1 MSEHIDKIIYINLER
16 RIDRK
21 EHIENELKKFNLSF
35 ERFNAFDTKG
45 CGIVGCG
52 YSHLGV
58 LKKAK
63 EMNYKNIL
71 ILEDDFIFLVNKEE
85 FETELTNFF
94 NLNIHYDVLF
104 LSYGLEKF
112 EPLNNGIVN
121 RVLESSSA
129 SGYIV
134 HHSYYDKLIA
144 LYEWAIPLLEQ
155 TRIHWIY
162 ANDQIWKNFQQNDQ
176 WFYFI
181 KRIGKQ
187 IDGYSDNSERIT
199 HYEC

>member
-1 MSEHIDKIIYINLER
+1 MSQNIDKIIYINLEKR
-16 RIDRK
+16 TDRK
-21 EHIENELKKFNLSF
+21 EHIENELKKFNLPF
-35 ERFNAFDTKG
+35 ERFNAFETKG
-45 CGIVGCG
+45 MGILGCG

-71 ILEDDFIFLVNKEE
+71 ILEDDFMFLVDKEE

-104 LSYGLEKF
+104 LSYGVNKNEILT
-112 EPLNNGIVN
+112 NGTVN
-121 RVLESSSA
+121 RVLESSTA

-134 HHSYYDKLIA
+134 HHSYYDKLIS
-144 LYEWAIPLLEQ
+144 LYEWAMPLLGN
-155 TRIHWIY
+155 TRMHWIY
-162 ANDQIWKNFQQNDQ
+162 ANDQIWKEYQKKDQ
-176 WFYFI
+176 WLYFI

-187 IDGYSDNSERIT
+187 IDGYSDNSERMT
-199 HYEC
+199 NYGF

>member
-1 MSEHIDKIIYINLER
+1 MSQNIDKIIYINLEKR
-16 RIDRK
+16 KDRK
-21 EHIENELKKFNLSF
+21 ENIENELNKFNLPF
-35 ERFNAFDTKG
+35 ERFNAFETKG
-45 CGIVGCG
+45 CGIIGCG

-63 EMNYKNIL
+63 KMNYKNIL

-85 FETELTNFF
+85 FENELTNFF
-94 NLNIHYDVLF
+94 NLNLYYDVVF
-104 LSYGLEKF
+104 LSYGLEQS
-112 EPLNNGIVN
+112 ETLNNGTVN
-121 RVLESSSA
+121 RVLASTSA

-134 HHSYYDKLIA
+134 HHSYYDKLIK

-162 ANDQIWKNFQQNDQ
+162 ANDQVWKNFQQTDK

-187 IDGYSDNSERIT
+187 MDGYSDNSECII
-199 HYEC
+199 HYDC

>member
-1 MSEHIDKIIYINLER
+1 MSQNIDKIIYINLEKR
-16 RIDRK
+16 TDRK
-21 EHIENELKKFNLSF
+21 EHIENELKKFNLPF
-35 ERFNAFDTKG
+35 ERFDAFETKG
-45 CGIVGCG
+45 MGILGCG

-71 ILEDDFIFLVNKEE
+71 ILEDDFMFLVNKEE

-104 LSYGLEKF
+104 LSYGVNKNET
-112 EPLNNGIVN
+112 LNNGIVN
-121 RVLESSSA
+121 RVIESSSA

-134 HHSYYDKLIA
+134 HHSYYDKLIS
-144 LYEWAIPLLEQ
+144 LYEWAMPLLEN
-155 TRIHWIY
+155 TKMHWIY
-162 ANDQIWKNFQQNDQ
+162 ANDQIWKEYQKKDQ
-176 WFYFI
+176 WLYFI

-187 IDGYSDNSERIT
+187 IDGYSDNSECMT
-199 HYEC
+199 YYGF

>member
-1 MSEHIDKIIYINLER
+1 MSQNIDKIIYINLEKR
-16 RIDRK
+16 TDRK
-21 EHIENELKKFNLSF
+21 EHIENELKKFNLPF
-35 ERFNAFDTKG
+35 ERFNAFETKG
-45 CGIVGCG
+45 MGILGCG

-71 ILEDDFIFLVNKEE
+71 ILEDDFMFLVNKEE

-104 LSYGLEKF
+104 LSYGVNKNET
-112 EPLNNGIVN
+112 LNNGTVN
-121 RVLESSSA
+121 RVLESSTA

-134 HHSYYDKLIA
+134 HHSYYDKLIS
-144 LYEWAIPLLEQ
+144 LYEWAMPLLGN
-155 TRIHWIY
+155 TRMHWIY
-162 ANDQIWKNFQQNDQ
+162 ANDQIWKEYQKKDQ
-176 WFYFI
+176 WLYFI

-187 IDGYSDNSERIT
+187 IDGYSDNSERMT
-199 HYEC
+199 NYGF

>member
-1 MSEHIDKIIYINLER
+1 MSQNIDKIIYINLEKR
-16 RIDRK
+16 TDRK
-21 EHIENELKKFNLSF
+21 EHIENELKKFNLPF
-35 ERFNAFDTKG
+35 ERFDAFETKG
-45 CGIVGCG
+45 MGILGCG

-94 NLNIHYDVLF
+94 NLNLHYDVLF
-104 LSYGLEKF
+104 LSYGVNKYET
-112 EPLNNGIVN
+112 LNNETVN
-121 RVLESSSA
+121 RVLESCSA

-134 HHSYYDKLIA
+134 HHSYYDKLIS
-144 LYEWAIPLLEQ
+144 LYEWAMPLLGN
-155 TRIHWIY
+155 TGMHWIY
-162 ANDQIWKNFQQNDQ
+162 ANDQIWKEYQKKDQ
-176 WFYFI
+176 WLYFI

-187 IDGYSDNSERIT
+187 IDGYSDNSERMT
-199 HYEC
+199 YYGF

>member
-1 MSEHIDKIIYINLER
+1 MSQNIDKIIYINLEKR
-16 RIDRK
+16 TDRK
-21 EHIENELKKFNLSF
+21 EHIENELKKFNLPF
-35 ERFNAFDTKG
+35 ERFDAFETKG
-45 CGIVGCG
+45 MGILGCG

-71 ILEDDFIFLVNKEE
+71 ILEDDFMFLVNKEE

-104 LSYGLEKF
+104 LSYGVNKNET
-112 EPLNNGIVN
+112 LNNGIVN
-121 RVLESSSA
+121 RVIESSSA

-134 HHSYYDKLIA
+134 HHSYYDKLIS
-144 LYEWAIPLLEQ
+144 LYEWAMPLLEN
-155 TRIHWIY
+155 TKMHWIY
-162 ANDQIWKNFQQNDQ
+162 ANDQIWKEYQKIDQ
-176 WFYFI
+176 WLYFI

-187 IDGYSDNSERIT
+187 IDGYSDNSERMT
-199 HYEC
+199 YYGF

>member
-1 MSEHIDKIIYINLER
+1 MSQNIDKIIYINLEKR
-16 RIDRK
+16 TDRK
-21 EHIENELKKFNLSF
+21 EHIENELKKFNLPF
-35 ERFNAFDTKG
+35 ERFDAFETKG
-45 CGIVGCG
+45 MGILGCG

-71 ILEDDFIFLVNKEE
+71 ILEDDFMFLVNKEE

-104 LSYGLEKF
+104 LSYGVNKNET
-112 EPLNNGIVN
+112 LNNGTVN
-121 RVLESSSA
+121 RVIESSSA

-134 HHSYYDKLIA
+134 HHSYYDKLIS
-144 LYEWAIPLLEQ
+144 LYEWAMPLLEN
-155 TRIHWIY
+155 TKMHWIY
-162 ANDQIWKNFQQNDQ
+162 ANDQIWKEYQKIDQ
-176 WFYFI
+176 WLYFI

-187 IDGYSDNSERIT
+187 IDGYSDNSECMT
-199 HYEC
+199 YYGF

>member
-1 MSEHIDKIIYINLER
+1 MSEHIDKIIYINLEK

-35 ERFNAFDTKG
+35 ERFNAFETKRF
-45 CGIVGCG
+45 GIVGCG

-63 EMNYKNIL
+63 KMNYKNIL

-104 LSYGLEKF
+104 LSYGLIRHET
-112 EPLNNGIVN
+112 LNNGIVN

-134 HHSYYDKLIA
+134 HHSYYDKLIE
-144 LYEWAIPLLEQ
+144 LYEWAIPLLKK
-155 TRIHWIY
+155 TRMHWIF
-162 ANDQIWKNFQQNDQ
+162 ANDQIWKDFQKKDQ
-176 WFYFI
+176 WLYFI

-187 IDGYSDNSERIT
+187 MDGYSDNSKCIT
-199 HYEC
+199 HYDC